1 MNDENVDPNEQ
12 VLHKEDL
19 DPNPFSQFRN
29 WYERALS
36 VIKVDPS
43 AMTLATA
50 SKDGAPSARMVLLK
64 GYDEQGFVFFTNYES
79 RKSRELEENPQ
90 AALVFYWRGLNRQI
104 RITGTVNRTTQKES
118 EEYFR
123 TRSRDSR
130 LGAWASQQSEVIENR
145 EALDRAFHEME
156 EKYPG
161 DEIPLPP
168 FWGGFRVT
176 PHTFEF
182 WEGRTGRLHDRFRY
196 TRGSDGNWIIERL
209 SP

>member
-1 MNDENVDPNEQ
+1 MNNENIDPNEQ
-12 VLHKEDL
+12 VLRKDDL
-19 DPNPFSQFRN
+19 DSDPFALFRR

-36 VIKVDPS
+36 SVPIDPN

-50 SKDGAPSARMVLLK
+50 SKDGLPSARMVLLK
-64 GYDEQGFVFFTNYES
+64 GYDERGFVFFTNYES
-79 RKSRELEENPQ
+79 RKGRELEENPR
-90 AALVFYWRGLNRQI
+90 ASLVFYWRGLNRQI
-104 RITGTVNRTTQKES
+104 RITGTVGRTAQKES

-130 LGAWASQQSEVIENR
+130 LGAWASKQSEVIESR
-145 EALDRAFHEME
+145 EALDQAFRDIE

-161 DEIPLPP
+161 DDIPLPT
-168 FWGGFRVT
+168 FWGGFRLT
-176 PHTFEF
+176 PNVFEF

-196 TRGSDGNWIIERL
+196 TRESNGEWTIERL